1 MGRAW
6 RHNRRSRRPTL
17 TVRLHFSRP
26 NGSAASTAV
35 SISISLRL
43 REVRIPQDATI
54 HHFIPLSRGGAR
66 GWSNRVLS
74 CRPCNGR
81 KGNRLPTP
89 EEAERWNALGMSW
102 PHLACLDLS
111 FAYKKRCYQC
121 NEWINP
127 FRLKASIDSRA
138 ETRTC
143 SERCRRKLK
152 PTEHHNREQ
161 LDAKAPCWVRLTDT
175 GLPSHHCRTG
185 RTTTGPGR
193 CEEHVEIHFG
203 TTPAAQGFSRCS
215 GQFLGTPMT
224 CHSSDK

>member
-1 MGRAW
+1 MAQQPQLPKTNADRKAALLKAQQE
-6 RHNRRSRRPTL
+6 RCFYCSIHINISET
-17 TVRLHFSRP
+17 S
-26 NGSAASTAV
+26 GSPH
-35 SISISLRL
+35 LQ
-43 REVRIPQDATI
+43 EATI
-54 HHFIPLSRGGAR
+54 DHFIPLSRRGAR

-74 CRPCNGR
+74 CKPCNGR

-89 EEAERWNALGMSW
+89 EETERWNALGMSW

-152 PTEHHNREQ
+152 PTELHNREQ
-161 LDAKAPCWVRLTDT
+161 LDAKAPCWVRLTIQVCHRIIAA
-175 GLPSHHCRTG
+175 LEG
-185 RTTTGPGR
+185 RLQRSYEAKGMWSYTSERHRRPKDSAAVPG
-193 CEEHVEIHFG
+193 
-203 TTPAAQGFSRCS
+203 
-215 GQFLGTPMT
+215 
-224 CHSSDK
+224 SS